1 MMQPKITTL
10 TRIKTAMISQC
21 RMSSDSNMLLPPHTV
36 DYRITLNGKTVKCEQ
51 SDLDFEK

>member
-1 MMQPKITTL
+1 
-10 TRIKTAMISQC
+10 
-21 RMSSDSNMLLPPHTV
+21 MLLPPHAV